1 LTEIANFP
9 RKYLQISDIFCN
21 FAEKSDIQKKGTIV
35 MIATLRYNPR
45 NKLAQN
51 TLNYILSL
59 GVFELEMPVTQKKSW
74 LADDFRAAM
83 KEVQD
88 ADKGLVQLQDAED
101 LLNEL

>member
-1 LTEIANFP
+1 MT
-9 RKYLQISDIFCN
+9 
-21 FAEKSDIQKKGTIV
+21 
-35 MIATLRYNPR
+35 ATLRYNPR
-45 NKLAQN
+45 NKLAQT

-59 GVFELEMPVTQKKSW
+59 GVFELQMPVAKKRSW

-83 KEVQD
+83 KEVQN

>member
-1 LTEIANFP
+1 MHKITPI
-9 RKYLQISDIFCN
+9 Q
-21 FAEKSDIQKKGTIV
+21 EKEVTS

-59 GVFELEMPVTQKKSW
+59 GVFELEKPVTKKKSW
-74 LADDFRAAM
+74 LADDFRSAM

-88 ADKGLVQLQDAED
+88 ADKGLVKLQDAED
-101 LLNEL
+101 LINERALLAAIKEFV